1 VRSID
6 VMAEL
11 TVACV
16 ARQLK
21 NTRQSQAMPS
31 KPAVAKEVLPVVLLA
46 LLCQRAFGDHSRKT
60 PTGSLNRPTKHG
72 RFRIEATWGA
82 NDGETPLGDRTAQR
96 EMA

>member
-1 VRSID
+1 
-6 VMAEL
+6 
-11 TVACV
+11 
-16 ARQLK
+16 
-21 NTRQSQAMPS
+21 
-31 KPAVAKEVLPVVLLA
+31 VVLLA